1 MASKHPNIY
10 WVALLRRALLSG
22 VLLLTA
28 VQAVSQAQVT
38 TAITSDGTLGT
49 TVNQVGTD
57 FNIEGGNRPAN
68 GPNLFHSF
76 GLFSVGAGDVANFNN
91 ETSMATTNI
100 LSRVTGGNPSN
111 IFGTIQT
118 TGFPGANLFLL
129 NPAGVL
135 FGPEAS
141 LNVSGSFHVSTAEYL
156 RLTDDVRFNAIPG
169 PQDSMLTVA
178 PPAAFGFLSQ
188 NPARIAI
195 QESVLEVLE
204 GNTLSFVGGDV
215 EIVGGTLEAP
225 SGRINIASVAS
236 AGEVPINI
244 LDLALDTFERLGQI
258 DVSQNALIST
268 SGDGGG
274 TIVIR
279 GGILMVDRSDIF
291 ADTLGDVPGAS
302 LAIDIGTAD
311 SVIAARRGRIRAQVD
326 GAAAGGNVRITTRYL
341 EVTGGAR
348 VDTTTEDSGR
358 GGNLEVN
365 ADHILLS
372 GVESGRRSGLR
383 ARSEGEEAGSGD
395 GGNVLITTRR
405 LEITEGAT
413 ITATSEG
420 PGRAGDIEVTAQE
433 IFLAG
438 VEDGERATISAKTE
452 AAGDGGT
459 IRITTGTLELR
470 DGGEIEVEAEGTG
483 RGGNIDITAT
493 SVVLAGVED
502 GERAQ
507 IDAKTEAAGDGGTI
521 RITTGTLELRDG
533 GEIEVATEG
542 TGRGGNIDIT
552 ATSVVL
558 AGVEDGKRAQIDAK
572 TEAGGDGGDVR
583 ITTGT
588 LELRDGGEIEVA
600 AEGAGRGGNIT
611 IMAGQE
617 VLLENGSTI
626 SANSTGPG
634 NAGNITIHA
643 GNLYRSEDSAV
654 TTEAETA
661 DGGNIQLIVGSL
673 VDLIDSQITATV
685 KSGVGGG
692 GNILIDPRFVILD
705 RSQIRAD
712 AFGGPGGNVTI
723 VTGVFL
729 ASPDSVVSASSALGV
744 AGRVDIRAP
753 VTNLSGT
760 LAPLPEAVL
769 QATALLREACAARAQ
784 GGQYSSLVLGGRD
797 GLPWEPGG
805 LLPSPLYREKQ
816 AGAPSAGY
824 RESAE
829 QPAFSVGLPGADPT
843 VLAPVR
849 GWSEPGFAEAIVNL
863 ACSK

>member
-470 DGGEIEVEAEGTG
+470 DGGEIEV
-483 RGGNIDITAT
+483 AT
-493 SVVLAGVED
+493 
-502 GERAQ
+502 
-507 IDAKTEAAGDGGTI
+507 
-521 RITTGTLELRDG
+521 
-533 GEIEVATEG
+533 
-542 TGRGGNIDIT
+542 
-552 ATSVVL
+552 
-558 AGVEDGKRAQIDAK
+558 
-572 TEAGGDGGDVR
+572 
-583 ITTGT
+583 
-588 LELRDGGEIEVA
+588 
-600 AEGAGRGGNIT
+600 EGAGRGGNIT

>member
-502 GERAQ
+502 G
-507 IDAKTEAAGDGGTI
+507 
-521 RITTGTLELRDG
+521 
-533 GEIEVATEG
+533 
-542 TGRGGNIDIT
+542 
-552 ATSVVL
+552 
-558 AGVEDGKRAQIDAK
+558 KRAQIDAK